1 MADRYWRGGTGTWNS
16 TNTTNWSATNGGTGG
31 ASVPTSADLV
41 YFTSLSGGGTCTIS
55 GTVNARAIDMTGYTG
70 TIGGSSGTLNT
81 YGGLIMATGGS
92 WTYAGATRFVGG
104 TAGTWTTNGKTMNGS
119 VVIQK
124 NPGAYITLGGAITVN
139 NTVQLSSL
147 SFPWLDLSTYTLT
160 CKYFNEA
167 SNSNSILVFGSG
179 SKIVCTETG
188 NTLNAF
194 SWGAGTY
201 TGTGRVEVLTPPSGS
216 TTNITASGGSGLT
229 APPVYLVA
237 SGTGTISAITT
248 FLYIG
253 AGNYTVAGN
262 SQLYKGFNVDPGFTG
277 TVNSPLYI
285 LPSDTTGA
293 TGQGTVGLTTIYV
306 TSGSTLYPFTLSGAL
321 TVQNIDIQGSSKLVL
336 SSYTLTCTTAF
347 FMTGSAPELDM
358 GSGTIYLSN
367 TNSNTAFDV
376 YSAGALT
383 LNRGTGKVVLTTP
396 SSGQTKTVRVPSSH
410 TENQAFNFEIV
421 VVGTGSVISF
431 APGTGGSVCY
441 NLTIPGGS
449 YTVTSLS
456 NFYIYGDLTVTGN
469 ITSYT
474 TTTQYLFAR
483 SSGTQTI
490 NCVGTFGR
498 SGSTVVF
505 SATGANWSIAGDT
518 TFASA
523 TSLVGGTLDL
533 GGYRLTT
540 ASFSSSVSTARTI
553 AFGSSGAIRLTGSGT
568 VWTTTTATNLTTTG
582 TKYIEPNLNSA
593 QTLTFGTGLTE
604 AQIMDV
610 SVPSTASNNI
620 LTITGRVRNLTF
632 ANLAYTVANTA
643 ITFYGDV
650 TILGTTPTFTAGANA
665 WTFAATSGTKTI
677 TTGGETLDFPITI
690 DSPGATL
697 TLGDALTMGA
707 TRRMTINQ
715 GTLNSNNYTLT
726 MGEFYSIGSSVRGIT
741 FGSSTWVILASGNC
755 FDTNTHVNLTLSR
768 GTGRIMFTSASAATM
783 LAGTGLVWPILDLGG
798 PGGVVIQG
806 SGNTFADIQ
815 RSYAGST
822 SLFMPASGTTYVD
835 DFTYEGLSAGAR
847 STLTSTSVS
856 TISKS
861 SGIIDVDYLAINN
874 STATGGATWYAG
886 ANSLNN
892 GNNTGWIFTAA
903 PSNSGNMLMLFS

>member
-31 ASVPTSADLV
+31 ASVPTSADNV
-41 YFTSLSGGGTCTIS
+41 FFTSLSGGGTCSIS
-55 GTVNARAIDMTGYTG
+55 GTVNARDMNMTGYTG
-70 TIGGSSGTLNT
+70 TLGGSSGTLNVF
-81 YGGLIMATGGS
+81 GGLIMATGGS

-119 VVIQK
+119 VLIQK

-179 SKIVCTETG
+179 SKIVCNETG

-216 TTNITASGGSGLT
+216 TTNITASGGTGLT

-237 SGTGTISAITT
+237 SGTGTISAITS

-253 AGNYTVAGN
+253 AGNYTVGGN

-277 TVNSPLYI
+277 TVQSPLYVI
-285 LPSDTTGA
+285 PSDATGA

-306 TSGSTLYPFTLSGAL
+306 SSGSTLYPFTLSGAL

-347 FMTGSAPELDM
+347 FLSGTAPELDM

-367 TNSNTAFDV
+367 TGSNTAFDV
-376 YSAGALT
+376 WAATSLT
-383 LNRGTGKVVLTTP
+383 LNRGTGKVALTTP
-396 SSGQTKTVRVPSSH
+396 TSGQTKTVRVPSGH
-410 TENQAFNFEIV
+410 TEAQAFNYEV
-421 VVGTGSVISF
+421 VAVGTGSTISF
-431 APGTGGSVCY
+431 AGASGGSIC
-441 NLTIPGGS
+441 NDLTLAGGS
-449 YTVTSLS
+449 YTLTSFS
-456 NFYIYGDLTVTGN
+456 NFTIYGNLTVTGN

-474 TTTQYLFAR
+474 TTTQYLFSK

-505 SATGANWSIAGDT
+505 SATGANWSLAGDT
-518 TFASA
+518 PFASA
-523 TSLVGGTLDL
+523 TSLNGGTLDL

-540 ASFSSSVSTARTI
+540 ASFSSSLSTARTI

-568 VWTTTTATNLTTTG
+568 VWTTATATNLTTTG
-582 TKYIEPNLNSA
+582 TNKYIEPNLNSA

-632 ANLAYTVANTA
+632 ANVAYTVANTA

-677 TTGGETLDFPITI
+677 TTNGELLDFPLTI
-690 DSPGATL
+690 NSPGATL
-697 TLGDALTMGA
+697 SLGSALTIGS
-707 TRRMTINQ
+707 TRLLTVTA
-715 GTLNSNNYTLT
+715 GTLDSNNYSLT
-726 MGEFYSIGSSVRGIT
+726 IGSLSSNGSGVRAFT
-741 FGSSTWVILASGNC
+741 FGSSTWTLNGASW
-755 FDTNTHVNLTLSR
+755 DTSTPVNLTINR
-768 GTGRIMFTSASAATM
+768 GTGKISIAYTASTFNFN
-783 LAGTGLVWPILDLGG
+783 GGGLTYPILDLATTQTV
-798 PGGVVIQG
+798 GVTNT
-806 SGNTFADIQ
+806 SNTFADIQ
-815 RSYAGST
+815 RSIANSAGIT
-822 SLFMPASGTTYVD
+822 FDFITYVEA
-835 DFTYEGLSAGAR
+835 FTLKGFSAAAR
-847 STLTSTSVS
+847 TSV
-856 TISKS
+856 TGPISKS
-861 SGIIDVDYLAINN
+861 SGIIDSDYLLVTN
-874 STATGGATWYAG
+874 SAAQGGATWYAG
-886 ANSLNN
+886 ANSVNN
-892 GNNTGWIFTAA
+892 GGNTGWIFTAA